1 MPIRRLQW
9 LECNTVSKAQK
20 QRTNEKRA
28 RRLGSGE
35 GIASSRPGRRGGG
48 GIPAWAWA
56 VAGAIIIVAAVAVVL
71 ILRSAGTATG
81 QQADCVQNRLSTTT
95 LDPLSEPTWPPNYD
109 DLQCA
114 LSALGL
120 KPSAENFGQTH
131 YHAHLTIYVNG
142 RQVPVPAYVGLPAA
156 GGMNSSVTS
165 EIHTHGPE
173 TDGNKIGIIHF
184 ESSDPK
190 FRGNLQQFFD
200 VWGVRAT
207 SECLGGY
214 CNGVRVWIDGKE
226 VEDGLTVPLQEH
238 NAVTLVVGKEPP
250 NFKPATHY
258 TFNPGE

>member
-1 MPIRRLQW
+1 VPIRRAEG
-9 LECNTVSKAQK
+9 LECGTVSKAQK

-35 GIASSRPGRRGGG
+35 GIASTRPGRGGG
-48 GIPAWAWA
+48 GIPTWAWA
-56 VAGAIIIVAAVAVVL
+56 AAGAIIIVAAVAVVL
-71 ILRSAGTATG
+71 ILHSAGTATG
-81 QQADCVQNRLSTTT
+81 QQADCVQKRLSTST
-95 LDPLSEPTWPPNYD
+95 LDPLSKPTWPPNYD

-120 KPSAENFGQTH
+120 QPSAENTGLTH
-131 YHAHLTIYVNG
+131 YHAHLTLYANG
-142 RQVPVPAYVGLPAA
+142 KQVPVPAYIGLPAA
-156 GGMNSSVTS
+156 GGMNATFTS

-173 TDGNKIGIIHF
+173 TDGNKTGIIHL
-184 ESSDPK
+184 ESPSAK

-207 SECLGGY
+207 GECIGGY
-214 CNGVRVWIDGKE
+214 CGGVRTWINGKP
-226 VEDGLTVPLQEH
+226 VSNGLNVKLQEH
-238 NAVTLVVGKEPP
+238 DAVTMVVGKEPP